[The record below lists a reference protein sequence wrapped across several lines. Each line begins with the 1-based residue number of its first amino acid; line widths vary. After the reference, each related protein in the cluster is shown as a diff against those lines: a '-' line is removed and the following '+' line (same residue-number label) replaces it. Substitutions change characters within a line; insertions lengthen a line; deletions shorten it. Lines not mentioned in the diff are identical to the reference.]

1 VNISEK
7 KLSKTCWGDTGTHG
21 LWHVLCTYIYINS
34 CSLY

>member
-7 KLSKTCWGDTGTHG
+7 KLMKTCWGITHR
-21 LWHVLCTYIYINS
+21 LWYVLCTYIYINS